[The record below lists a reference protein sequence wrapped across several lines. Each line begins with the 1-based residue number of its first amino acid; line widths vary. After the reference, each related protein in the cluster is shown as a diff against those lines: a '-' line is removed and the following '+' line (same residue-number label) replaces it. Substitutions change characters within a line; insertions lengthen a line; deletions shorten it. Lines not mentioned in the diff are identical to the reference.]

1 MVHVGCYGL
10 FVNMLGSASPAM
22 DLSDL
27 IRHVERSWSAGVRR
41 GTLLPRGYDLGIGL
55 EERTAR
61 DRYSW
66 DGMLRGST
74 PYAVIQYTLTGWGAF
89 ADTAGHVKRVPPGSF
104 FVSVITTPHRYY
116 LPAESP
122 AWRFFYLI
130 LHHPFTVERLRA
142 NLAMGSAVQAAS
154 GDHPFTTSLLRLW
167 TGIRRGDQVDDLTIE
182 RNLIDIAL
190 EHDRMLR
197 ERRAGLGEAEQML
210 ADVRAQIAANP
221 DSPLEVTELAK
232 GAGMSRSA
240 YAHRFAKL
248 TGLAPARYVLQMRL
262 EDVRRGLLE
271 GDETLA
277 ALAQRTGFADANH
290 LCKAFRRHYHQSPGQ
305 YRQQMGG

>member
-1 MVHVGCYGL
+1 
-10 FVNMLGSASPAM
+10 M
-22 DLSDL
+22 DLSEL
-27 IRHVERSWSAGVRR
+27 IRHVERNWDGGSRR
-41 GTLLPRGYDLGIGL
+41 GALFPKGYDLGIGL
-55 EERTAR
+55 EERTSP

-66 DGMLRGST
+66 DGMQRGT
-74 PYAVIQYTLTGWGAF
+74 LPYVIIQYTLTGWGAY
-89 ADTAGHVKRVPPGSF
+89 ADAAGHVERVPPGSF

-122 AWRFFYLI
+122 SWRFFYLI
-130 LHHPFTVERLRA
+130 LHHPFTVERMRT

-167 TGIRRGDQVDDLTIE
+167 TAIRRGDQADDLATE
-182 RNLIDIAL
+182 RNLIDLAL

-197 ERRAGLGEAEQML
+197 ERRAGLDDAEQLL
-210 ADVRAQIAANP
+210 AAVRSMIATNP
-221 DSPLEVTELAK
+221 ERPIEVTELAAA
-232 GAGMSRSA
+232 AGMSRSA

-248 TGLAPARYVLQMRL
+248 TGLAPARYILQRRL

-277 ALAQRTGFADANH
+277 DLAQRTGFADANH
-290 LCKAFRRHYHQSPGQ
+290 LCKAFKRHYLQSPGQ
-305 YRQQMGG
+305 YRRQMGG